1 MRNRILATVP
11 VSIQAAEGD
20 GKRRFTLTA
29 YTGEP
34 MTLGWWPHPVVVDCS
49 TLNAAQQRIPCLLD
63 HSASEDCIVGQVESI
78 DVGNGGVPPITA
90 SGVFTP
96 TDSKDD
102 AARRVL
108 AKSDA
113 GFQWQVSIGGE
124 PSTMEEVKAGAK
136 VQLNGREYVGPV
148 FIARGVVLREISFV
162 VLGADRK
169 TSAVVASHKG
179 FEMNETFEQ
188 WLAAQGFTE
197 ALTAAQDKNL
207 RALHAAAVKAAEY
220 VEEDEEEKKEEDPPV
235 EAMDDEEEKVESED
249 GEEEKKE
256 PVKSKAKN
264 SKLQAKLADAK
275 REAAVSKVL
284 VRCGNPKLT
293 INARVATA
301 EEHAANHKWN
311 AQKTELEILKASR
324 PEAPNVIA
332 KNTKISGQALEGAM
346 LLRCG
351 GKLDHKSYQDINA
364 VGLIPSWLRA
374 GINDATRNQL
384 MEQAHKMAKL
394 SAIDIAR
401 ESLRANGKDVPY
413 DRDEMLR
420 AAFSSGSLT
429 NSMTTSMNALLLSTY
444 LESADTTQGWVREGE
459 IPNYL
464 TAERVRVLK
473 GDSLTEQ
480 PEDATAESSTISDTA
495 ESYKIKRFSKQFQ
508 IDEIAFINDTLGALS
523 QKPVELGYAAARLR
537 PDFVYATIAANPTLT
552 ATGRA
557 MFHATEANLLTSTA
571 LSEANLGI
579 ALARMSVI
587 RENGVNIDVEPSHLI
602 VPPYLRETARRVIGS
617 PMTVSTTTANVPIGT
632 LNTLTDWGLTLVNEK
647 RLENGV
653 SHPSTGVAYSGS
665 TSTWY
670 LASAKAPALEV
681 GYLRGQRAPRVRSW
695 TYDRDGK
702 FGMGWD
708 VSLSI
713 GVCPLD
719 WKGLQKM
726 TA

>member
-1 MRNRILATVP
+1 VNHRIQATVP

-34 MTLGWWPHPVVVDCS
+34 MQLGWWPHPVVVDCA
-49 TLNAAQQRIPCLLD
+49 TLNATQQRIPCLLD
-63 HSASEDCIVGQVESI
+63 HSASEDCIVGQVEAIS
-78 DVGNGGVPPITA
+78 VGNGGLPPILA

-96 TDSKDD
+96 TADDDD

-136 VQLNGREYVGPV
+136 VQVNGREYVGPV

-179 FEMNETFEQ
+179 NAMKKTFEE
-188 WLAAQGFTE
+188 WLAAQGFTVE
-197 ALTAAQDKNL
+197 ALTATQSDNMK
-207 RALHAAAVKAAEY
+207 RIYAEY
-220 VEEDEEEKKEEDPPV
+220 AEEEEKVEGEDDMKEEDPPV
-235 EAMDDEEEKVESED
+235 EGMDDDEEKVEGMDE
-249 GEEEKKE
+249 EEEKKE

-264 SKLQAKLADAK
+264 SKLQAQLADAK
-275 REAAVSKVL
+275 REAGVAKVL
-284 VRCGNPKLT
+284 LRCGNPKIT
-293 INARVATA
+293 VNARVASA
-301 EEHAANHKWN
+301 EEHAARLKWD
-311 AQKTELEILKASR
+311 ARETELQILRASR
-324 PEAPNVIA
+324 AKGPNVFV
-332 KNTKISGQALEGAM
+332 KNSRPGVQALEGAM

-351 GKLDHKSYQDINA
+351 GKLDSKAYGDINA

-384 MEQAHKMAKL
+384 MEQAHSLAKM

-401 ESLRANGKDVPY
+401 ESLRANGKDVPH
-413 DRDEMLR
+413 DRDEMLK

-429 NSMTTSMNALLLSTY
+429 NSMTTSMNAILLSTY
-444 LESADTTQGWVREGE
+444 LESTDTTQGWVREGE

-473 GDSLTEQ
+473 GDSLEEL
-480 PEDATAESSTISDTA
+480 PEDGEADHSTISDTA
-495 ESYKIKRFSKQFQ
+495 ESYKIKRFAKQFV
-508 IDEIAFINDTLGALS
+508 IDEIAFINDTLGALK
-523 QKPVELGYAAARLR
+523 QKPVELGLAAARLR
-537 PDFVYATIAANPTLT
+537 PDLVYATIMSNPTLA
-552 ATGRA
+552 ATSREL
-557 MFHATEANLLTSTA
+557 FNSTDANLITSSA
-571 LSEANLGI
+571 LARGTLAT

-587 RENGVNIDVEPSHLI
+587 QENGVNIDVEPTHLI
-602 VPPYLRETARRVIGS
+602 VPPSLRETASSLTGS
-617 PMTVSTTTANVPIGT
+617 QNLITGENATMGEK
-632 LNTLTDWGLTLVNEK
+632 NTLTEWGLIPVGEK

-653 SHPSTGVAYSGS
+653 RHPSTKVLQSGS
-665 TSTWY
+665 ASTWY
-670 LASAKAPALEV
+670 LAAKNAPALEV
-681 GYLRGQRAPRVRSW
+681 GYLRGQRVPQVRSG
-695 TYDRDGK
+695 TLDKGRY
-702 FGMGWD
+702 GMWWD
-708 VSLSI
+708 VQMSV

-719 WKGLQKM
+719 WKGMLKA
-726 TA
+726 TG